1 MGEEQSASKR
11 ERMHLRLDAESKR
24 KLELAAAVSN
34 QTVSQF
40 VLAHALARAN
50 RVIEGHVHVRLSASD
65 WAAFMDALVD
75 PPAPSEALVD
85 GFRRYLEDRQ

>member
-1 MGEEQSASKR
+1 MGDEQSATKR

-40 VLAHALARAN
+40 VLAHALARAD

-65 WAAFMDALVD
+65 WAAFMGALVD
-75 PPAPSEALVD
+75 PPEPSENLID
-85 GFRRYLEDRQ
+85 EFRRFIEEP